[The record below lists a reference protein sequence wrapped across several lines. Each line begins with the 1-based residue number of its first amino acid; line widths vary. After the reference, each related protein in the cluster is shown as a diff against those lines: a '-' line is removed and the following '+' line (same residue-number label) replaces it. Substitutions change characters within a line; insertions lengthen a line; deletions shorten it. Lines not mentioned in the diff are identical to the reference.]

1 MFKNLFLKT
10 NKASNCKITM
20 QAPKDREDSK
30 WLKLDPQTNQS
41 LVVSTVSCLG
51 FRRHEHRLGNKI
63 L

>member
-30 WLKLDPQTNQS
+30 WLKLDPQTNQ
-41 LVVSTVSCLG
+41 VFSCI
-51 FRRHEHRLGNKI
+51 NSI
-63 L
+63 LPWF

>member
-30 WLKLDPQTNQS
+30 WLKLDPQTNQ
-41 LVVSTVSCLG
+41 VFSCIN
-51 FRRHEHRLGNKI
+51 RHRLGNKFCNFTDT
-63 L
+63 